1 MARVDPEDDDIRR
14 FVVHHY
20 RFDPERHERRHV
32 LVGAFDTAAEAR
44 ACLDRVRAEIDRCR
58 ETDPG
63 FDRRE
68 YVSSRTLEPGD
79 RRREANS
86 RLLRRSIRHGVTP
99 GDWAQHLELPS
110 STGLLRFGRDPGRR
124 SAAMLR
130 WRLRRWLENR

>member
-1 MARVDPEDDDIRR
+1 MARVDPEDDDLRR

-20 RFDPERHERRHV
+20 RYDPQRHERRHV
-32 LVGAFDTAAEAR
+32 LVEAFDTAAEAR
-44 ACLDRVRAEIDRCR
+44 TCLDRVRAEIERRR

-86 RLLRRSIRHGVTP
+86 RLLRRTIRHGVTP
-99 GDWAQHLELPS
+99 GDWADDLELPS
-110 STGLLRFGRDPGRR
+110 STSRLRFGRDPGRR
-124 SAAMLR
+124 TTAMLR
-130 WRLRRWLENR
+130 WRLHRWRKDR